1 MAGNGSGLSPI
12 CNPATLAQKQ
22 KGEDDPQYHLVIA

>member
-1 MAGNGSGLSPI
+1 MAGNGSGLSWI
-12 CNPATLAQKQ
+12 CNPATLAREG